1 MIYSLSNII
10 SSKLIINKYKMKTI
24 TIYSTPTCVYC
35 NIAKNFFKTNNM
47 PFTEYDVASDLPKRK
62 EMIDKTGQMGVP
74 VIDVGGEV
82 IVGFDEPKLKEVLG
96 IK

>member
-1 MIYSLSNII
+1 
-10 SSKLIINKYKMKTI
+10 MKNV

-35 NIAKNFFKTNNM
+35 NMAKSFFKDNG
-47 PFTEYDVASDLPKRK
+47 VAYSEFNVATDLEKRK

-82 IVGFDEPKLKEVLG
+82 IVGFDEAKLRSVLG
-96 IK
+96 VK